1 MIFSKGEVERLAW
14 AGEGNVVVRLE
25 AGREATNGK
34 TEKEKEIAGE
44 RSREEAR
51 ARKEK
56 KASRLAGE

>member
-1 MIFSKGEVERLAW
+1 MAS
-14 AGEGNVVVRLE
+14 AGEGNVVVGLE

>member
-1 MIFSKGEVERLAW
+1 MAW